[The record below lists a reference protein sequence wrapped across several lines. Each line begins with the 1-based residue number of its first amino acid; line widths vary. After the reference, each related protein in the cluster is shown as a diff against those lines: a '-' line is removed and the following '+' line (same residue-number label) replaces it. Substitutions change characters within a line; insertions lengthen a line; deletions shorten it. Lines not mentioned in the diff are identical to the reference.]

1 MKVANI
7 MSYKIYL
14 YVFFML
20 LSAFV
25 LNGINFTNFF
35 RKEKKLEANIF
46 IILVCMMM
54 SYLLTNFVTDF
65 IDLSNFL

>member
-7 MSYKIYL
+7 MSYKVYL

-25 LNGINFTNFF
+25 LNGINFSNFF
-35 RKEKKLEANIF
+35 RKGKKLEANIF
-46 IILVCMMM
+46 IILICMMM
-54 SYLLTNFVTDF
+54 SYLLTNFVADF
-65 IDLSNFL
+65 IGE